1 MSYMELA
8 QRLMIDENLLL
19 YKLKSMKKRG
29 LKINLSE
36 VARSEFF
43 QNLAEQAKNYDID

>member
-8 QRLMIDENLLL
+8 QRLMVDENLLL

-36 VARSEFF
+36 APRSQFF
-43 QNLAEQAKNYDID
+43 QNLAEQAKKYDIN